1 MQALTLVKVNI
12 MIKYALLLLGTSI
25 CCQAQDIPN
34 RLIDFSQFQQNVTD
48 VAKIRQKNRINEAQF
63 IALAQQADT
72 VILDA
77 RSERMFGRLHVKGA
91 VNLSFPDFTEQEL
104 ARIIPSKT
112 TKVLIYCNNNFINA
126 PSSFPAKT
134 PAASLNL
141 HTYTALHSYGYQ
153 NVYEL
158 GPLLDIERT
167 AIALTGS
174 ERP

>member
-1 MQALTLVKVNI
+1 MSRYL
-12 MIKYALLLLGTSI
+12 LLLLGVSL
-25 CCQAQDIPN
+25 CSQARDIPN
-34 RLIDFSQFQQNVTD
+34 RLIDFGQFQQNVSD
-48 VAKIRQKNRINEAQF
+48 VANIRRQHRISEAQF
-63 IALAQQADT
+63 IALAQQSDT

-112 TKVLIYCNNNFINA
+112 TTVLIYCNNNFINS
-126 PSSFPAKT
+126 PSSFPAKA

-153 NVYEL
+153 NIYEL
-158 GPLLDIERT
+158 GPLLDIT
-167 AIALTGS
+167 ATTIELAGS
-174 ERP
+174 ELP

>member
-1 MQALTLVKVNI
+1 
-12 MIKYALLLLGTSI
+12 MIKYALLLLGTSL
-25 CCQAQDIPN
+25 CCQAQEIPN
-34 RLIDFSQFQQNVTD
+34 RLIDYGQFQQNVFD
-48 VAKIRQKNRINEAQF
+48 VAKVRRQNRISETQF
-63 IALAQQADT
+63 IKLAQQADT

-77 RSERMFGRLHVKGA
+77 RSEKMFARLHVKGA

-126 PSSFPAKT
+126 PTSFPAKT

-158 GPLLDIERT
+158 GPLLDIAHT
-167 AIALTGS
+167 AIPLTGS